1 MKRTYQLLAGFVILL
16 SISACSPTLTSFTQR
31 MYDQYDWTESELKR
45 IQFYVSD
52 DIVLRRQLTGGKSE
66 IISGEIKV
74 IDGREV
80 EEVIIRRKTP
90 GVLIFLPKENRF
102 AISFEADGDDRYLV
116 FGPNPK
122 AGNRY
127 ALLASEWNRRNGRV
141 TYEGRKFSVDASSA
155 FASLMVD
162 LKKIRKI
169 SVSTRTARGRK
180 VNR

>member
-1 MKRTYQLLAGFVILL
+1 MKRTYQLLAGLLVLL
-16 SISACSPTLTSFTQR
+16 SISACSPTLTSFTQG

-52 DIVLRRQLTGGKSE
+52 DIVLRRQLVGGKSE

-80 EEVIIRRKTP
+80 EEVLIRRKTP
-90 GVLIFLPKENRF
+90 GVLLFLPKENRF
-102 AISFEADGDDRYLV
+102 AISFEADGDNRYLV

-127 ALLASEWNRRNGRV
+127 SLLASEWRRRSGKV
-141 TYEGRKFSVDASSA
+141 TYEGRKFDVESSSA

-169 SVSTRTARGRK
+169 SVNSRTARGRK
-180 VNR
+180 VN